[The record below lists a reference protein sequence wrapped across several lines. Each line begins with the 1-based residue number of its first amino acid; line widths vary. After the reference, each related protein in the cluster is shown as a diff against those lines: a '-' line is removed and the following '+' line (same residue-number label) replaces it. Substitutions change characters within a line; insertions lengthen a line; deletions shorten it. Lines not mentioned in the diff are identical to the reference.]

1 MSNLDVHVWVR
12 GASGLAGCRVD
23 NLYAYGGGV
32 LLKFRCPGRLE
43 FLVLEPGLR
52 VHRTLRVQGFEE
64 GLGGFVGVLRRLVRN
79 VRLEGVEQLGFDRVV
94 RFSLGGYSL
103 YVEVLPRGVAA
114 LVDSSGSIVAS
125 SSRVEMRDRVVKP
138 GAPYRPPPLQ
148 TVNPFVESSVESLL
162 EGLRGGRDVVR
173 GLVRGLSVPGEVA
186 EEAVYRAGLSYSAS
200 PGGLASGD
208 VERLLEALKTLYMES
223 LEGRGYVVFS
233 SEGLPVEAT
242 PFEPRRFSEGGV
254 RVYNSFDEALDDFF
268 SSRIPERSVLDAEAA
283 RLEKSLDEARELE
296 SRYRFEAEYLRR
308 AAELAASNYEL
319 LDSTIECVMRRWRAG
334 SSSSCSNVSEVN
346 VNEGYFTVSLGD
358 YKVKIYYGESVQNVI
373 VRLYRE
379 AGELEG
385 KAERA
390 KAAFEEALRK
400 LGELEV
406 KARARIIASRASLR
420 KIAWFERFRWTITS
434 NGLLAIGGRDA
445 SQNESLVRRYLR
457 DDDIF
462 MHADIQGG
470 SAVILRTGS
479 VKPSREDLEDSAVLA
494 ACYSRAWKAGL
505 GSVDVYWVYGSQVSK
520 SAPPGEYLK
529 TGAFMV
535 YGARNYL
542 RGVKLLLA
550 LGVALDSEENP
561 LVIVGSERVVKPRS
575 IAYVILAPGSESVSG
590 ASAKVKDLLLKTVD
604 DRGKPYVIALKQEVI
619 GRLIPGKSSIVKASP
634 GDGGL
639 LELGVYD

>member
-23 NLYAYGGGV
+23 NLYAYIDGV

-43 FLVLEPGLR
+43 FTVLEPGLR
-52 VHRTLRVQGFEE
+52 VHRTSRVQGFEE
-64 GLGGFVGVLRRLVRN
+64 GLRGFVRVLRRHVRDL
-79 VRLEGVEQLGFDRVV
+79 RLEGVEQLGFDRVV
-94 RFSLGGYSL
+94 RFTLGDYSL

-138 GAPYRPPPLQ
+138 GAPYKPPPLQ
-148 TVNPFVESSVESLL
+148 AVNPFTESTIESLW
-162 EGLRGGRDVVR
+162 ERLRGGRDVVR
-173 GLVRGLSVPGEVA
+173 GLVRGLGVPGEAA
-186 EEAVYRAGLSYSAS
+186 EEAVYRAGLSYSTS
-200 PGGLASGD
+200 PESLAGGD
-208 VERLLEALKTLYMES
+208 VGRLLDALKSLYPES
-223 LEGRGYVVFS
+223 LEGRGYLVFS
-233 SEGLPVEAT
+233 GEGLPVEAT
-242 PFEPRRFSEGGV
+242 PFEPKRFPGGRV
-254 RVYNSFDEALDDFF
+254 RVYSSFDEALDDLF
-268 SSRIPERSVLDAEAA
+268 SSRIPGRGVLDAEVA
-283 RLEKSLDEARELE
+283 RLERSLAEARELE
-296 SRYRFEAEYLRR
+296 AKYRSEAEHLRR
-308 AAELAASNYEL
+308 VAELAASNYEL
-319 LDSTIECVMRRWRAG
+319 LDSTINCVVKLWRAG
-334 SSSSCSNVSEVN
+334 DAGKCSNVSEVR

-358 YKVKIYYGESVQNVI
+358 YKVKVYYGESAQNVI

-390 KAAFEEALRK
+390 RIASEEALRK

-445 SQNESLVRRYLR
+445 SQNESIVRRYLR
-457 DDDIF
+457 DEDVF

-470 SAVILRTGS
+470 STVILRTGN
-479 VKPSREDLEDSAVLA
+479 VKPSREDLEDAATLA

-550 LGVALDSEENP
+550 LGVALDTEENP
-561 LVIVGSERVVKPRS
+561 IVIVGSERTVKPRS
-575 IAYVILAPGSESVSG
+575 IAYVILAPGSENVREAG
-590 ASAKVKDLLLKTVD
+590 AKVKELLLKTVD
-604 DRGKPYVIALKQEVI
+604 DKGKPYVIALKQEVI
-619 GRLIPGKSSIVKASP
+619 EALIPGKSSIIRVSR

-639 LELGVYD
+639 LDLRVYE